1 MVGAKRLILVPS
13 RFRNFLQLVFSSEDS
28 GRVLKYNP
36 ETKETTVLVRN
47 MQFPN
52 GISLS
57 KDRSYFVFCEA
68 SVGRYVH

>member
-1 MVGAKRLILVPS
+1 MVGAKLLILVPS

-28 GRVLKYNP
+28 GRVLKYNL
-36 ETKETTVLVRN
+36 ETKETTILVRN
-47 MQFPN
+47 VQFPN

-57 KDRSYFVFCEA
+57 KDRSYFVFCEG